1 LQYKDCV
8 IKRQTVAKGAC
19 IRRKVPPPFT
29 RPQVR
34 ARTSRWGLGTSSAR
48 ALRFDRT
55 VKVFNKTVEPP
66 DTDPAFDPEGDA
78 AKIKADTAAKAEV
91 CCGAQTWTQQ
101 KPYE

>member
-1 LQYKDCV
+1 MERC
-8 IKRQTVAKGAC
+8 TFANGAC
-19 IRRKVPPPFT
+19 IRRKVPLTFP

-55 VKVFNKTVEPP
+55 VKAFNKTAEAP

-101 KPYE
+101 KPHE